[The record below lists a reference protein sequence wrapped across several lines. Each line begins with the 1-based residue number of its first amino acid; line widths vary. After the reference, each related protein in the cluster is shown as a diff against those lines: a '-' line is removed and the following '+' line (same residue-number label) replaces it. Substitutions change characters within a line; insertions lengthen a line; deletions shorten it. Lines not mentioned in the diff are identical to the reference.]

1 MVQLVGRLSQ
11 FGNAWEPHLGQFL
24 MTPQLSFSAVYHQSD
39 KGTCISPELKPETLL
54 IDFVT
59 LYLSFNLCKMDKTL
73 ILLSDEDSM
82 DI

>member
-1 MVQLVGRLSQ
+1 MVRLVGRLSQ

-24 MTPQLSFSAVYHQSD
+24 MTPQLSFSPVYHQGG

-54 IDFVT
+54 IDFAT
-59 LYLSFNLCKMDKTL
+59 LCLSFNLSEMDKTL
-73 ILLSDEDSM
+73 ILLSGEDSK